1 MQAHFNGHKIAGFL
15 IRSSACDHWVL
26 QPRRPPELPS
36 PEGRDIC
43 ELCHEYSRHHGKFY
57 RLQEHLQSEAVH
69 SKVRQQTHLMK
80 EDVKCIQAL
89 ISLFTFNSDS
99 GISSETSSTYLEMR
113 PSRLAELP
121 TVESSEGKLV
131 ISLRFKL
138 LKMIRSVCWS
148 QDFIPIWFFSR
159 PCLWGEWWLAAGYWW
174 PAQIFLPSSSGPR
187 LFGQEKC
194 EFNTPLT
201 N

>member
-1 MQAHFNGHKIAGFL
+1 MQAHFNGHQVQCLWSLSTAASATSWTSFARRQRHLWTLSWIFPTSWKILPTTRTSA
-15 IRSSACDHWVL
+15 IRSS
-26 QPRRPPELPS
+26 S
-36 PEGRDIC
+36 FEGTSANTLNERG
-43 ELCHEYSRHHGKFY
+43 H
-57 RLQEHLQSEAVH
+57 
-69 SKVRQQTHLMK
+69 
-80 EDVKCIQAL
+80 VKCIQAL